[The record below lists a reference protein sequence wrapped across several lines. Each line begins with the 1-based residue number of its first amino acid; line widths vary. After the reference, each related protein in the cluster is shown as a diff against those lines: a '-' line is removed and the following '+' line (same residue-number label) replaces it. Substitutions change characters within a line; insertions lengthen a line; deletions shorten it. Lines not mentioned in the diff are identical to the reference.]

1 MKEISFIQIQTFKI
15 DKNRET
21 FDPFI
26 DTSFSLKGRTS
37 HGREIILVG
46 AVTKLHPRTLLL
58 RTLIAS
64 SPGAAL
70 CAASPTTGG
79 AATSVPFKL
88 TIAVTATTSPICLLG
103 RWRANWLITVSVA
116 VVLIPR
122 LLLLLFYLIQSF
134 QSLFILVFVP
144 FH

>member
-1 MKEISFIQIQTFKI
+1 M
-15 DKNRET
+15 
-21 FDPFI
+21 
-26 DTSFSLKGRTS
+26 SFSLKGRTS

-79 AATSVPFKL
+79 AAASVPFKL